1 MYNKI
6 NINIIKYF
14 VVAIII
20 CMIQLLLLSCSII
33 TKESNLA
40 HTDIA
45 VASASEAESKI
56 DYKYYD
62 VLDIAPAK
70 IIVPK
75 NQTIAQGLS
84 VLVNDGYG
92 NLIVFDG
99 GRVEDANYLCD
110 IIKDNGGVVKT
121 WFITHIHDDH
131 IGALYKILSDKRSD
145 IEIKELYYD
154 FADFD
159 WYYSKMGNDAGIYY
173 LFENAVDDY
182 NKFLTNN
189 NKSNI
194 YIYNKLNNFGNRDTF
209 YYNYYPETK
218 WYNSNTKKY
227 MDIPST
233 SMSVHILNNCYLLD
247 QDPINNTSIVY
258 VVEFGEGKKVQ
269 MYIFGDLGYKGGE
282 KLFTEHIKSKGD
294 INELTRKPYESNCYE
309 TKDAKN
315 IREMYDDSIVVLSHH
330 GQNGIDPELYKKFN
344 PKVVVWP
351 TSKDIYENTHG
362 TYYTDDTK
370 NALSEISGIEYQ
382 IKSYEETAVI
392 R

>member
-1 MYNKI
+1 MNKKIIKI
-6 NINIIKYF
+6 NIVTL
-14 VVAIII
+14 VVIL
-20 CMIQLLLLSCSII
+20 MMKLLLLSCSK
-33 TKESNLA
+33 TTRVSNLA
-40 HTDIA
+40 HDNSNINE
-45 VASASEAESKI
+45 VKLDSKI

-62 VLDIAPAK
+62 VYGLGSAK
-70 IIVPK
+70 VIFPK

-84 VLVNDGYG
+84 VLVNDGHG

-99 GRVEDANYLCD
+99 GRVEDADFLLD

-131 IGALYKILSDKRSD
+131 IGALYKILSEKRSD
-145 IEIKELYYD
+145 IKIEEIYYD

-173 LFENAVDDY
+173 LFVNAIDEY
-182 NKFLTNN
+182 NKYLIDN

-194 YIYNKLNNFGNRDTF
+194 MIYNKSNNFGNRDTF

-233 SMSVHILNNCYLLD
+233 SMSVYILNNCYLFD

-258 VVEFGEGKKVQ
+258 VVEFGEGKNLQ

-282 KLFTEHIKSKGD
+282 KLFNESIDLKSD
-294 INELTRKPYESNCYE
+294 INESTGKPYEFNSYV
-309 TKDAKN
+309 TKNATN
-315 IREMYDDSIVVLSHH
+315 YREMYDDSIVVLSHH
-330 GQNGIDPELYKKFN
+330 GQNGIDPKLYKMFN

-351 TSKDIYENTHG
+351 TSKDIYENIHG

-370 NALSEISGIEYQ
+370 KSLNE
-382 IKSYEETAVI
+382 IKSIKYQLKTYEETIVL

>member
-1 MYNKI
+1 MKNKSK
-6 NINIIKYF
+6 IKYI
-14 VVAIII
+14 VLIII
-20 CMIQLLLLSCSII
+20 QLVILFSCNNIV
-33 TKESNLA
+33 KENNKTQDSNETNEFKEL
-40 HTDIA
+40 DE
-45 VASASEAESKI
+45 VVNNSKI

-62 VLDIAPAK
+62 VYGLGPVKVIF
-70 IIVPK
+70 PK

-99 GRVEDANYLCD
+99 GRVEDADYLCD

-131 IGALYKILSDKRSD
+131 IGALYKILSDKRPD

-173 LFENAVDDY
+173 LFINAIDEY
-182 NKFLTNN
+182 NKFLTKNN
-189 NKSNI
+189 KPNIMIYNKSN
-194 YIYNKLNNFGNRDTF
+194 NFTNRDSF
-209 YYNYYPETK
+209 YYNFEDKSYSDYSK
-218 WYNSNTKKY
+218 QNRNIAS
-227 MDIPST
+227 D
-233 SMSVHILNNCYLLD
+233 SMSVDILNNCYLLD

-258 VVEFGEGKKVQ
+258 VVEFGEGKNVQ
-269 MYIFGDLGYKGGE
+269 MYIFGDLGYKGGK
-282 KLFTEHIKSKGD
+282 KLFDESIKSKGD
-294 INELTRKPYESNCYE
+294 TNILTGMPLEYNCYL
-309 TKDAKN
+309 TKNASN
-315 IREMYDDSIVVLSHH
+315 YREMYDDSIVVLSHH
-330 GQNGIDPELYKKFN
+330 GQNGIDPEFYKKFN
-344 PKVVVWP
+344 PKVIVWP

-362 TYYTDDTK
+362 RYYTDDTK
-370 NALSEISGIEYQ
+370 KVLSEIKSIECQ

>member
-1 MYNKI
+1 MKNKSKIKYIVLIIIQLVILFSCNNIVKENNKI
-6 NINIIKYF
+6 QDSNETNKF
-14 VVAIII
+14 
-20 CMIQLLLLSCSII
+20 
-33 TKESNLA
+33 KEL
-40 HTDIA
+40 DEA
-45 VASASEAESKI
+45 VNNSKI

-62 VLDIAPAK
+62 VYGLEPAK
-70 IIVPK
+70 VIFPK

-99 GRVEDANYLCD
+99 GRVEDADYLCD

-173 LFENAVDDY
+173 LFINAIDEY
-182 NKFLTNN
+182 NKFLTKNN
-189 NKSNI
+189 KPNIMIYNKSN
-194 YIYNKLNNFGNRDTF
+194 NFTNRDSF
-209 YYNYYPETK
+209 YYNFEDKSYSDDSK
-218 WYNSNTKKY
+218 QNRNIAS
-227 MDIPST
+227 D
-233 SMSVHILNNCYLLD
+233 SMSVDILNNCYLLD

-282 KLFTEHIKSKGD
+282 KLFDESIKSKGD
-294 INELTRKPYESNCYE
+294 TNILTGMPLEYNCYL
-309 TKDAKN
+309 TKNASN
-315 IREMYDDSIVVLSHH
+315 YREMYYDSIVVLSHH

-344 PKVVVWP
+344 PKVIVWP
-351 TSKDIYENTHG
+351 TSKDIYENTHRR
-362 TYYTDDTK
+362 YYTDDTK
-370 NALSEISGIEYQ
+370 KVLSEIKSIECQ

>member
-1 MYNKI
+1 MKNRSKI
-6 NINIIKYF
+6 EYIVLIVIL
-14 VVAIII
+14 
-20 CMIQLLLLSCSII
+20 MIQLLLLSCGKT
-33 TKESNLA
+33 TKENNLA
-40 HTDIA
+40 HDNSGTN
-45 VASASEAESKI
+45 EKI
-56 DYKYYD
+56 VSTKVDYKYYD
-62 VLDIAPAK
+62 VYGLEPAK
-70 IIVPK
+70 VIFPK

-84 VLVNDGYG
+84 ALVNDGHG

-99 GRVEDANYLCD
+99 GRVEDADYLCD

-173 LFENAVDDY
+173 LFINAIDDY
-182 NKFLTNN
+182 NKFLTDNN
-189 NKSNI
+189 KPNIMIYNKSN
-194 YIYNKLNNFGNRDTF
+194 NFSNRDTF
-209 YYNYYPETK
+209 YYSYYPETK
-218 WYNSNTKKY
+218 WYNNKTKKY
-227 MDIPST
+227 MDIQST
-233 SMSVHILNNCYLLD
+233 SMFVDILNNCYLLD

-258 VVEFGEGKKVQ
+258 VVEFGEGKNVQ
-269 MYIFGDLGYKGGE
+269 MYVFGDLGYKGGE
-282 KLFTEHIKSKGD
+282 KLFNESIKLKGD
-294 INELTRKPYESNCYE
+294 INELTGKPYESNSYL
-309 TKDAKN
+309 TKNATN
-315 IREMYDDSIVVLSHH
+315 IREMFDGSIVVLSHH
-330 GQNGIDPELYKKFN
+330 GQNGIDPELYKKFS

-370 NALSEISGIEYQ
+370 KVLNE
-382 IKSYEETAVI
+382 IKSIKYQLKTYEETIVL

>member
-1 MYNKI
+1 ML
-6 NINIIKYF
+6 
-14 VVAIII
+14 
-20 CMIQLLLLSCSII
+20 QLLILFSCNNV
-33 TKESNLA
+33 TKESNLV
-40 HTDIA
+40 HDNSNINE
-45 VASASEAESKI
+45 VKLDSKI

-62 VLDIAPAK
+62 VYGLEPAK
-70 IIVPK
+70 VIFPK

-84 VLVNDGYG
+84 VLVNDGHG

-99 GRVEDANYLCD
+99 GRVEDADYLCD

-131 IGALYKILSDKRSD
+131 IGALYKILSDKRID

-159 WYYSKMGNDAGIYY
+159 WYYSKMGNDAGIYH
-173 LFENAVDDY
+173 LFINTIDDY
-182 NKFLTNN
+182 NKFLINN
-189 NKSNI
+189 NKPSI
-194 YIYNKLNNFGNRDTF
+194 MIYNKLNNFSNRDTF
-209 YYNYYPETK
+209 YYNFYPETK
-218 WYNSNTKKY
+218 WYNSDTKKY
-227 MDIPST
+227 MDIRSI
-233 SMSVHILNNCYLLD
+233 SMSVDILNNCYLLD

-282 KLFTEHIKSKGD
+282 KLFDESIKSKGD
-294 INELTRKPYESNCYE
+294 INELTGKPYEFNSYL
-309 TKDAKN
+309 TKNVTN
-315 IREMYDDSIVVLSHH
+315 IREMFDNSIVVLSHH
-330 GQNGIDPELYKKFN
+330 GQNGIDPELYKKLN

-370 NALSEISGIEYQ
+370 KVLNE
-382 IKSYEETAVI
+382 IKSIKYQLKTYEETIVL